1 MSLVWT
7 PFSSPVAGD
16 IPTGATRSQRP
27 GAEMPPTVALFEQLA
42 ARVRAEYR
50 EMPGLNL
57 TREQARCLWA
67 IDGPLCDR
75 LLAHLVDTGFLART
89 PRATYVR
96 HTGG

>member
-1 MSLVWT
+1 LDTVLLTRRRGYPDRGNAFTT
-7 PFSSPVAGD
+7 PGRGNAAD
-16 IPTGATRSQRP
+16 P
-27 GAEMPPTVALFEQLA
+27 GTI
-42 ARVRAEYR
+42 
-50 EMPGLNL
+50 PGLNL